1 MPTKGQPV
9 RQRTP
14 RSPRRVPERRTTG
27 ARDVGARERDED
39 VTLSA
44 KAYDRIRDMIMM
56 GTLGLGSIVSR
67 RRLATTFGMSIL
79 PVADAI
85 QRLENEGILESRP
98 RVGTRVKIPT
108 PRSVRGHFIVR
119 EALEAQAA
127 RLFAERASL
136 EERRE
141 VCEMAARVDAL
152 DAQRYRGNGD
162 PDLVLKAHRHHVDLH
177 LRIAEYSGYPELR
190 DAVARI
196 HSLIFYWLYDVS
208 AQDRNRPTQQ
218 WHQPLLQVVSGT
230 DPDAAER
237 AMRSHIRYGMDAVL
251 DTLEPQFREG
261 RWRLRKK
268 D

>member
-1 MPTKGQPV
+1 VDIHPNG
-9 RQRTP
+9 
-14 RSPRRVPERRTTG
+14 
-27 ARDVGARERDED
+27 RDVDM
-39 VTLSA
+39 TLSA
-44 KAYDRIRDMIMM
+44 KAYDNIRDMIMM
-56 GTLGLGSIVSR
+56 GTLGLGAVVSR
-67 RRLATTFGMSIL
+67 RRLATMFGMSIL

-136 EERRE
+136 EERKH
-141 VCEMAARVDAL
+141 VCEMATRVDAL
-152 DAQRYRGNGD
+152 DAERYRGNGEA
-162 PDLVLKAHRHHVDLH
+162 DLVLRAHRHHVDLH
-177 LRIAEYSGYPELR
+177 LQIAEYSGYPELR

-218 WHQPLLQVVSGT
+218 WHQPLLQVISGT

>member
-1 MPTKGQPV
+1 
-9 RQRTP
+9 
-14 RSPRRVPERRTTG
+14 
-27 ARDVGARERDED
+27 
-39 VTLSA
+39 LSTQ
-44 KAYDRIRDMIMM
+44 AYERIREMIMR
-56 GTLGLGSIVSR
+56 GALGLGAIVSR
-67 RRLATTFGMSIL
+67 RRLASTFGMSIL

-85 QRLENEGILESRP
+85 QRLENEGMLESRP

-108 PRSVRGHFIVR
+108 PRSVRGYFLVR

-127 RLFAERASL
+127 RLFAERASFD
-136 EERRE
+136 ERE
-141 VCEMAARVDAL
+141 KVCKMAARVDAL
-152 DAQRYRGNGD
+152 DTQRYRGNGAN
-162 PDLVLKAHRHHVDLH
+162 DLVLKAHKLHVELH
-177 LRIAEYSGYPELR
+177 LKIAEYSGYPELR

-218 WHQPLLQVVSGT
+218 WHQPLLKVISGT

-261 RWRLRKK
+261 HWRLRLKE
-268 D
+268 